1 MITDPKRAVLVV
13 DNDRSILRVFSRI
26 LQKNG
31 YEVVSA
37 ESGQMAKE
45 EISRRVF
52 DATLIDV
59 RLPDVKGSELLS
71 IVKERSPETLK
82 IIFTGAPTNELVSG
96 FNVQDLMLFLLNLL
110 GLIFCWIFLQRNL
123 ISAAIV
129 ESETIVI
136 I

>member
-1 MITDPKRAVLVV
+1 MTDPKRAVLVV
-13 DNDRSILRVFSRI
+13 DDDRSILRVFSRI
-26 LQKNG
+26 LQKNV

-52 DATLIDV
+52 DAALIDV

-96 FNVQDLMLFLLNLL
+96 FNVQDLDAFFVKPVRPDILLDFLAKK
-110 GLIFCWIFLQRNL
+110 FDQC
-123 ISAAIV
+123 SD
-129 ESETIVI
+129 S
-136 I
+136 

>member
-1 MITDPKRAVLVV
+1 MLMMIDLFC
-13 DNDRSILRVFSRI
+13 VFFRGFFK
-26 LQKNG
+26 KNG

-96 FNVQDLMLFLLNLL
+96 FNVQDLDAFFVKPVRPDILLDFLAKK
-110 GLIFCWIFLQRNL
+110 FDQC
-123 ISAAIV
+123 SD
-129 ESETIVI
+129 S
-136 I
+136 

>member
-13 DNDRSILRVFSRI
+13 DDDRSILRVFSRI

-52 DATLIDV
+52 DAALIDV

-96 FNVQDLMLFLLNLL
+96 FNVQDLDAFFVKPVRPDILLDFLAKK
-110 GLIFCWIFLQRNL
+110 FDQC
-123 ISAAIV
+123 SD
-129 ESETIVI
+129 S
-136 I
+136 

>member
-1 MITDPKRAVLVV
+1 MTDPKRAVLVV
-13 DNDRSILRVFSRI
+13 DDDRSILRVFSRI

-52 DATLIDV
+52 DAALIDV

-96 FNVQDLMLFLLNLL
+96 FNVQDLDAFFVKPVRPDILLDFLAKK
-110 GLIFCWIFLQRNL
+110 FDQC
-123 ISAAIV
+123 SD
-129 ESETIVI
+129 S
-136 I
+136 